1 MAYYL
6 KLYFSTLAV
15 FFAIDMFWLGLVA
28 RTFYRKHLGFL
39 MAPNPNWLA
48 AIIFYLLFIVG
59 ILVFVVLPG
68 LEIGVTP
75 RYAVSRRTLWVDHLC
90 HVRSYQS
97 RHAQRLAHYYHSRGH
112 DLGDS
117 AKCNGQLR
125 ILRDWKMAHVA
136 QQMNWGARPNKKQL
150 LYKTSNGEN
159 HVKRYITPTC
169 QCAFSCAC
177 AHRQHPCQHIA
188 A

>member
-68 LEIGVTP
+68 LESG
-75 RYAVSRRTLWVDHLC
+75 S
-90 HVRSYQS
+90 
-97 RHAQRLAHYYHSRGH
+97 
-112 DLGDS
+112 
-117 AKCNGQLR
+117 
-125 ILRDWKMAHVA
+125 LRDTLLRAALFGLITYATYDLTNLATLKDWPIIITVVDMI
-136 QQMNWGARPNKKQL
+136 WGTVLSVMVSYASFVIGRWL
-150 LYKTSNGEN
+150 T
-159 HVKRYITPTC
+159 
-169 QCAFSCAC
+169 
-177 AHRQHPCQHIA
+177 
-188 A
+188 